1 MFLYY
6 EISGKFIKHDFY
18 MHNKFELML
27 AIKKCTVI
35 IILKE
40 FVCID
45 INVSYGIARH
55 CTTFRCKFNIR
66 IRRDTAF
73 FVT

>member
-1 MFLYY
+1 
-6 EISGKFIKHDFY
+6 
-18 MHNKFELML
+18 ML

-55 CTTFRCKFNIR
+55 LGVNLILE
-66 IRRDTAF
+66 
-73 FVT
+73 